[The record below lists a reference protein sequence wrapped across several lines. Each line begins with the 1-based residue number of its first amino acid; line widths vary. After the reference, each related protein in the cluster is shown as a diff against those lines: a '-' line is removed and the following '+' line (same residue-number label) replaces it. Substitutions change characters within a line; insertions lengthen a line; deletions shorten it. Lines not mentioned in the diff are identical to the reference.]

1 MAENVKEKA
10 ILTTKDVRLFYG
22 KKEALHGINLDFP
35 ETGITALIGPSGSG
49 KSTYLRSINRMH
61 DFTDYVK
68 VTGEFN
74 YNGQNIY
81 DPNTD
86 LTQLRKNIGMVFQ
99 QPNPFPF
106 SIYENVAFGLKL
118 DNKLSKIELDERVE
132 TALKQAAIWDDVKD
146 RLQQSALGL
155 SGGQQQRIAI
165 ARALATR
172 PDILL
177 LDEPTSALDPIS
189 SRAVEDGLV
198 EIGDKYSII
207 IVTHNMQ
214 QAKRISDRTAFFMD
228 GNLIEVDSTKNI
240 FLYPKEKETED
251 YVSGKFG

>member
-1 MAENVKEKA
+1 MKKKEEKI
-10 ILTTKDVRLFYG
+10 ILTTKDVFLYYG
-22 KKEALHGINLDFP
+22 QKEALHGINLDFP
-35 ETGITALIGPSGSG
+35 DTGITALIGPSGSG
-49 KSTYLRSINRMH
+49 KSTYLRAINRMH
-61 DFTDYVK
+61 DFTEGVK
-68 VTGEFN
+68 VTGEFV

-81 DPNTD
+81 DPNID
-86 LTQLRKNIGMVFQ
+86 LTKLRTNIGMVFQ

-106 SIYENVAFGLKL
+106 SIYENVAFGLRLGK
-118 DNKLSKIELDERVE
+118 NPKKEVVDEIVE

-146 RLQQSALGL
+146 RLHQSALSL

-165 ARALATR
+165 SRALATK

-189 SRAVEDGLV
+189 SRAVEDSLL
-198 EIGDKYSII
+198 EIADKYSLI

-228 GNLIEVDSTKNI
+228 GSLIEVGKTKNM
-240 FLYPKEKETED
+240 FLYPKEKQTED
-251 YVSGKFG
+251 YVTGRFG